1 VRIDSLPASATATAT
16 QPEAISSQPERPL
29 IAREKQRT
37 VLCLLLV
44 LLTLVI
50 YNAAGRNGF
59 VNFDD
64 SLYITNNP
72 HVRAGLTWSTV
83 KWALTSVDAAN
94 WHPLTWLSHALDCQL
109 FKMNPAGHHYVTVLF
124 HAVNTALLFLV
135 LAGATGLTWPS
146 FMVAALF
153 ALHPVNVE
161 SVAWASERKNVL
173 SMLFFLLSLQAYG
186 WYVRRES
193 VKRYAVLAVLFALG
207 LTAKPE
213 IITLPFVLLLWDYW
227 PLGRMF
233 STASSAS
240 LSGNLGESLDENQS
254 CAAVPRSFSYL
265 LLEKAP
271 LLVLSAGSAV
281 VTFLAQSKGDAVHR
295 APAWVRIG
303 NVPVAYVR
311 YLGKAFWP
319 TKLAVMYPHP
329 GRFLP
334 GWKIAASAIVM
345 LLLTA
350 IILRFRNRRYLL
362 MGWCWFLGTLV
373 PVIGLV
379 QVGLQSMADRYA
391 YLSYIGLF
399 IAVVWTVR
407 DLALERKISAVWLAA
422 PSALILLTLGMLCRQ
437 QVSYWRNSETLWKHA
452 LNVTEGNF
460 TAHDALG
467 RDLAGQGRMD
477 EAAAEF
483 EVTYRLHGYTAAEM
497 IDIGVYEQ
505 THGNAKDAI
514 NQYIRA
520 LDESTDATSR
530 AVALT
535 MLGSAYTQAGDFAR
549 AKMSYR
555 YALRENPENSVAQ
568 VSSGLLAEHDG
579 DYTAAV
585 DRLSGAMKHAPT
597 DTGYLLLAQALRRAG
612 REKEAN
618 DAYAHAQQISHDFAK
633 AQESAA
639 QVMKSAGIQAD

>member
-1 VRIDSLPASATATAT
+1 LSASATATAI

-44 LLTLVI
+44 LLTLMF

-64 SLYITNNP
+64 SLYITNNS

-83 KWALTSVDAAN
+83 KWALTSFDAAN

-124 HAVNTALLFLV
+124 HAVNAALLFLV

-153 ALHPVNVE
+153 ALHPINVE

-193 VKRYAVLAVLFALG
+193 IKRYAVLAVLFALG
-207 LTAKPE
+207 LMAKPE
-213 IITLPFVLLLWDYW
+213 VITLPFVLLLWDYW

-233 STASSAS
+233 SAASSGS
-240 LSGNLGESLDENQS
+240 LGENQNETRNWNP
-254 CAAVPRSFSYL
+254 VPQSFSYL

-271 LLVLSAGSAV
+271 LLLLSAGSAV
-281 VTFLAQSKGDAVHR
+281 VTFLAQSKGEAVHR

-311 YLGKAFWP
+311 YVGKAFWP
-319 TKLAVMYPHP
+319 TRLAVLYPHP

-334 GWKIAASAIVM
+334 KWEIIVSSAVM

-350 IILRFRNRRYLL
+350 IIYRFRNRRYLV

-373 PVIGLV
+373 PVIGIV
-379 QVGLQSMADRYA
+379 QVGVQSMADRYT

-399 IAVVWTVR
+399 IAVVWIVT
-407 DLALERKISAVWLAA
+407 DLARARKISGVWLAA
-422 PSALILLTLGMLCRQ
+422 PTVLILLTLGLLCRT
-437 QVSYWRNSETLWKHA
+437 QVSYWRNSETLWRHA
-452 LNVTEGNF
+452 LSVTEGNF

-483 EVTYRLHGYTAAEM
+483 EVTYRLHGYTTAELL
-497 IDIGVYEQ
+497 DIGVYEQ

-514 NQYIRA
+514 NQYMRA
-520 LDESTDATSR
+520 LDEAPDSTSR

-535 MLGSAYTQAGDFAR
+535 MLGSAYTQVGNFAR
-549 AKMSYR
+549 AKMSYT

-579 DYTAAV
+579 DYAGAV
-585 DRLSGAMKHAPT
+585 NWISGAMKLAPT
-597 DTGYLLLAQALRRAG
+597 DTGYLLLAQVLRRAG

-633 AQESAA
+633 AQESAV
-639 QVMKSAGIQAD
+639 QVLKSAGIQAD

>member
-1 VRIDSLPASATATAT
+1 MSASATATAI
-16 QPEAISSQPERPL
+16 QPEAISNQPERPL

-44 LLTLVI
+44 LLTLMV
-50 YNAAGRNGF
+50 YNGAGRNGF

-83 KWALTSVDAAN
+83 KWALTSFDAAN

-124 HAVNTALLFLV
+124 HAVNVALLFLV

-193 VKRYAVLAVLFALG
+193 VKKYAVLAILFALG

-233 STASSAS
+233 SAASSAS
-240 LSGNLGESLDENQS
+240 LSGNLSESPDEKQS
-254 CAAVPRSFSYL
+254 GAAVPRSFSYL

-334 GWKIAASAIVM
+334 GWEIAASTITM

-350 IILRFRNRRYLL
+350 IILRFRNRRYLM

-407 DLALERKISAVWLAA
+407 DFALERKISAVWLAV

-452 LNVTEGNF
+452 LSVTEGNF

-520 LDESTDATSR
+520 LDESTDSTSR

-535 MLGSAYTQAGDFAR
+535 MLGSAYTQTGDFAR

-555 YALRENPENSVAQ
+555 YALHENPENSVAQ

-597 DTGYLLLAQALRRAG
+597 DTGYLLLAQALRHAG